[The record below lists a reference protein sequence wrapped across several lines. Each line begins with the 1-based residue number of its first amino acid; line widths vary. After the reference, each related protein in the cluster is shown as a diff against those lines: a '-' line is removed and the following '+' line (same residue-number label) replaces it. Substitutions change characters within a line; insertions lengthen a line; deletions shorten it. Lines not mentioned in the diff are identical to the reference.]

1 MEKSTP
7 LAQLQQMKESNTPAT
22 VPNTVAPP
30 EIQEDEKAVNDT
42 LSQFQFSAQ
51 NKTPNNV
58 PMQSTHQMSSQPIPQ
73 QNMHDEYAE
82 MTDEDYENMMQNGG
96 VERFEGKKDL
106 LTLFRTKAELKRM
119 VIVIVV
125 FILVSIIPVDIY
137 VQKYVDLSRFPYLG
151 LLLKGFLAGL
161 MYMILYSLF

>member
-22 VPNTVAPP
+22 VPNVTASP

-42 LSQFQFSAQ
+42 LSQFQFSSQ
-51 NKTPNNV
+51 NKIPSNV
-58 PMQSTHQMSSQPIPQ
+58 PMQNAPPHQHVPQ
-73 QNMHDEYAE
+73 QNMQDEYAE
-82 MTDEDYENMMQNGG
+82 MTDEDYSAMMHNEGI
-96 VERFEGKKDL
+96 ERFEGKKDI

-119 VIVIVV
+119 VIVMVV
-125 FILVSIIPVDIY
+125 FIVVSLIPVNTY
-137 VQKYVDLSRFPYLG
+137 LQNYVDLSRVPYAG
-151 LLLKGFLAGL
+151 LLLKGLLAGI